1 MPALEPLTGIR
12 MVASQTAIDGA
23 RWQSED
29 ALALRLAPDELLV
42 LAPEGVRVFE
52 DGAIYDVETGF
63 AGAWLTGEQLDV
75 VRRHTEW
82 SVPVDGHGIAQGKVA
97 GVPVK
102 LRTGDPAV
110 RPTDAPALLVVQTA
124 HADELRRR
132 LGW

>member
-82 SVPVDGHGIAQGKVA
+82 SVPVDGPALAQGKVA
-97 GVPVK
+97 GVPAK
-102 LRTGDPAV
+102 LWLGDDG
-110 RPTDAPALLVVQTA
+110 RALLLTHAVYA
-124 HADELRRR
+124 HELEER
-132 LGW
+132 LGWR